1 MKTFFTILM
10 MMLIVSVSFAQV
22 NYYTVVTKDSLSY
35 QDDDKYSSNIRKKY
49 VSIIKTKKPK
59 FLNIGKY
66 GKLKWENVSSINYR
80 GRNGNLIDNIN
91 KYAPAHVNKN
101 LTYYDIKYVKAEK
114 KSFNNLTTDDKLTY
128 LMDDVNRIKER
139 HKHGNAVA
147 LIGWGVTIVGGFIL
161 RNNIEDVYDENYGRG
176 LGVICIGSTATL
188 VGLLMK

>member
-1 MKTFFTILM
+1 M

-80 GRNGNLIDNIN
+80 GRNKDLIKNIN
-91 KYAPAHVNKN
+91 KYAPAHVNKT
-101 LTYYDIKYVKAEK
+101 LTNYDIKYVKAEK
-114 KSFNNLTTDDKLTY
+114 RLSNADLTTDDKLDY
-128 LMDDVNRIKER
+128 LMDDVNKIKER
-139 HKHGNAVA
+139 HNQGNVVAVIGIGA
-147 LIGWGVTIVGGFIL
+147 TIIGAILISDDNLENDDIGKGLSIGGSI
-161 RNNIEDVYDENYGRG
+161 
-176 LGVICIGSTATL
+176 TTL